1 MQQEGLEMSEK
12 SFSSSAPGRSFT
24 GTGASTPTQ
33 NCADQLIPMA
43 TSRESMSNMPSSR
56 VLPNR
61 KCIYERK
68 LPGGAYIS
76 AHVER
81 LQHGYYNNPRLSD
94 QNIDYVDFL
103 GINFVFHPAAYRFKA
118 ATIKMAL
125 SSYCETASS
134 MLYPP
139 PKEPKFMMHAPHL
152 MFGTLCPQALHW
164 NFTIVGSVGITRYSP
179 KGNPLSASSAAS
191 LLDMVKIQGSSRTLQ
206 RDRDFVEDGEV
217 VWTLEESPR
226 QRSGL
231 PHEFTFVTLISK
243 ARRDSRLDFSLT
255 VDPVLENSWG
265 TYPSWL
271 LMQTRF
277 QPVTCPIDFR
287 AEIGQRFEPCYSN
300 KGFNFAELED
310 SFDEFVRMPGS
321 MFAFSVSA
329 TVNHGATSGW
339 LILDIGFRR

>member
-1 MQQEGLEMSEK
+1 MSEK
-12 SFSSSAPGRSFT
+12 SFSSSAAGRT
-24 GTGASTPTQ
+24 LTATGASTPTQ
-33 NCADQLIPMA
+33 NCADQLIPLM
-43 TSRESMSNMPSSR
+43 TGKESTNNMPVAR

-81 LQHGYYNNPRLSD
+81 LQHGHYNNPRLSD
-94 QNIDYVDFL
+94 QDIDYVDFL

-118 ATIKMAL
+118 ATIKMGL

-139 PKEPKFMMHAPHL
+139 PKEPRFMMHAPHL
-152 MFGTLCPQALHW
+152 MFGTLCPQALQW
-164 NFTIVGSVGITRYSP
+164 NFTIVGSVRITRYTH
-179 KGNPLSASSAAS
+179 GRNPLSANSEAS

-206 RDRDFVEDGEV
+206 KGRDFVEGGEV

-226 QRSGL
+226 QRFGL

-255 VDPVLENSWG
+255 IDPVLESSWG
-265 TYPSWL
+265 IYPSWL
-271 LMQTRF
+271 LMQNRF

-287 AEIGQRFEPCYSN
+287 AEIGQRFEPCHSN

-310 SFDEFVRMPGS
+310 SFDEYVRMPGS
-321 MFAFSVSA
+321 MFASSVS
-329 TVNHGATSGW
+329 TRTTEGIGNR
-339 LILDIGFRR
+339 LILVAGFRRQ